1 MKNQESYSNIALS
14 EMYLK
19 NPKEAKTPENLIH
32 LRKARNMEIYREQ
45 VRKILGKKQKTNNA
59 IAINSQTSQLSTFGI
74 ANITNTYNITDKEL
88 LEQIEVLKSQLLN
101 AGIKPI
107 SEMVSY
113 EDAKEFLKNAIK
125 AASESDSHE
134 NIKEVERWD
143 EFIKN
148 HPKYVEEEKE
158 KEEAWK
164 NDNFLKNIEALEVQR
179 NIIPKNIYSGASVDI
194 LMEKG
199 LKKELAVRLMR
210 NRVLWLVHMDPNQIA
225 LTHLADLRFKY
236 SFAGLDIIEMR
247 ALYACMPEKFEH
259 DDTGEK
265 MQWLSSIREK
275 LSDLINQDK
284 NNTLIS
290 RLKRNSAYLDKK
302 EPIKFKKINLN
313 AQNNQKNNKKLSFME
328 ELALKR
334 KKIE

>member
-179 NIIPKNIYSGASVDI
+179 NIIPNNIYSGASVDI

-210 NRVLWLVHMDPNQIA
+210 NRVLWLVHMDPNEIA

-275 LSDLINQDK
+275 LSDMINQDK

-290 RLKRNSAYLDKK
+290 RLKRNQAYLEKK

-313 AQNNQKNNKKLSFME
+313 AQNNEKNNKKLSFME

>member
-164 NDNFLKNIEALEVQR
+164 NDNFLKNIEALEIQQK
-179 NIIPKNIYSGASVDI
+179 IIPKNIYSGASVDI

-275 LSDLINQDK
+275 LSDMINQDK

-328 ELALKR
+328 ELAQKR